1 LQKLVFA
8 EPQISEKIFNLA
20 LLVPTLLSSYGSSY
34 VFEISLNLELILEN
48 DTFWGGIIPL
58 D

>member
-20 LLVPTLLSSYGSSY
+20 LLVPTLIPSYGSSY
-34 VFEISLNLELILEN
+34 VFEISLNLELILGN